1 MESSLKEISYGVA
14 SIHQNASINSID
26 GIPSNQI
33 ADSDFDRNLAWLR
46 DDYKVHKTV
55 VLNIRKWDLCGQFIK
70 EYDM

>member
-1 MESSLKEISYGVA
+1 MEASFKEISYGVA
-14 SIHQNASINSID
+14 SIHPNDSINSIE
-26 GIPSNQI
+26 GISSNQI

-46 DDYKVHKTV
+46 DDYTVHKTV

>member
-14 SIHQNASINSID
+14 SIHPNDSINSIE
-26 GIPSNQI
+26 GISSNQI

-70 EYDM
+70 E

>member
-1 MESSLKEISYGVA
+1 MEASLKEILYGVA

-26 GIPSNQI
+26 GTTSNQI

-46 DDYKVHKTV
+46 DDYKVYKTV

-70 EYDM
+70 E